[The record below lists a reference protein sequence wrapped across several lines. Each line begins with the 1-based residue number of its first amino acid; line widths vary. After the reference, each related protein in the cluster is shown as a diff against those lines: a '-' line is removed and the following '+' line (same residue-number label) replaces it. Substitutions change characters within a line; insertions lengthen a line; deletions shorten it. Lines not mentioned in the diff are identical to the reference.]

1 MNIITRLEEA
11 ILIAIWRLKD
21 NAYGVTINK
30 QVSKSTKKNYSM
42 GALYFALDQLLRKGH
57 VSKTKKLFYHE
68 KGGRSRTYY
77 SLTEEGIK
85 ALREARAY
93 QKSLWKGIFDN
104 AFETNNNK

>member
-30 QVSKSTKKNYSM
+30 QVSKSTQKNYAM

-57 VSKTKKLFYHE
+57 VNKTIKRFYRE

-93 QKSLWKGIFDN
+93 QQSLWKGIFDSV
-104 AFETNNNK
+104 FEANKNK